1 MMTQSDK
8 LVPTGEDKVELKV
21 ILKAQLLGLYMLI
34 FYVQLLFQTQ
44 SNERLLN
51 LDVVMQHR
59 GNKQTK
65 TK

>member
-21 ILKAQLLGLYMLI
+21 ILKAQLGLYMLI
-34 FYVQLLFQTQ
+34 FYIQLLFQTQ

-59 GNKQTK
+59 GNKQMK